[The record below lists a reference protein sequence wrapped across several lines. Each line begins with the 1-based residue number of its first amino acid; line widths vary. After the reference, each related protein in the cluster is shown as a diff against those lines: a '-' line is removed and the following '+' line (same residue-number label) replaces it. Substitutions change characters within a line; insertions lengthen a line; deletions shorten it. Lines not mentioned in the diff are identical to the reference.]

1 MIKNIQQNNNISKQD
16 YNEAQVY
23 LKNQIKQPKNLTDLK
38 RNANIKLR
46 QVQLARNQGD
56 IETAAILAY
65 EYQRIIQDINNYYK

>member
-1 MIKNIQQNNNISKQD
+1 MIKNIQQNNNITKQD
-16 YNEAQVY
+16 YDNAQAY
-23 LKNQIKQPKNLTDLK
+23 LKNQIKQPKNLADLK

-65 EYQRIIQDINNYYK
+65 EYQQIIQDINNYSK